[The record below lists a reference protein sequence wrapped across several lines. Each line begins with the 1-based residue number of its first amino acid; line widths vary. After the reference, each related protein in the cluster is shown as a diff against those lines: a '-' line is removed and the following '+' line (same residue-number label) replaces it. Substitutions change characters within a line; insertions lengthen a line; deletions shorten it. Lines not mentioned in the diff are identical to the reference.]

1 MKPLKYNEIYGNW
14 ATLLLATVKDGSI
27 DFHKL
32 ADEIDILISSRPNG
46 IYSNGTAGEF
56 YAQTE
61 EEFDAISHLLAEKC
75 ERAGVAFQIG
85 VSHMSPQISLERLR
99 RIRHLNPGAVQVIL
113 PDWFPV
119 TLEEAAIFL
128 QKMESEANGIPLIL
142 YNPPHAKKVL
152 DPADWPLLKKMAPS
166 LQGLKVFDRNGDP
179 EWYRL
184 MKEHSRELSV
194 FIPGHRLVSGIKEG
208 ARGAY
213 SNMACLNPFA
223 AQQWYELSLT
233 EPEAALELE
242 QRINT
247 FMCQWISP
255 LITKE
260 HFPNH
265 ACDRFMALVGG
276 WANVGEHLRWPYRSI
291 PVGLAPSIRKEAEI
305 IIPEFFRRY

>member
-1 MKPLKYNEIYGNW
+1 MKPMKYNEIYGNW

-128 QKMESEANGIPLIL
+128 QKMESE
-142 YNPPHAKKVL
+142 
-152 DPADWPLLKKMAPS
+152 
-166 LQGLKVFDRNGDP
+166 DR
-179 EWYRL
+179 
-184 MKEHSRELSV
+184 KSV
-194 FIPGHRLVSGIKEG
+194 V
-208 ARGAY
+208 
-213 SNMACLNPFA
+213 
-223 AQQWYELSLT
+223 
-233 EPEAALELE
+233 
-242 QRINT
+242 
-247 FMCQWISP
+247 
-255 LITKE
+255 
-260 HFPNH
+260 
-265 ACDRFMALVGG
+265 
-276 WANVGEHLRWPYRSI
+276 
-291 PVGLAPSIRKEAEI
+291 
-305 IIPEFFRRY
+305 